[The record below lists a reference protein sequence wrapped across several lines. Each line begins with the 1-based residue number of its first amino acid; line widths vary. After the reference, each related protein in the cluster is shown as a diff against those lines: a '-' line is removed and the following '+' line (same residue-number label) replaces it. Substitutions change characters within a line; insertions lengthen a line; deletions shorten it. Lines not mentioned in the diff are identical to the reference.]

1 MYIFDVWM
9 FIAKF
14 IHANKLKMHAETRD
28 FKLNMKILWFNSFNR
43 RIKFNFKEKKLCPK
57 ILWAK
62 KMKKNFFYCTVD
74 FLKKKLKIK
83 IKSYNL
89 GSYDLMFTREYI
101 EKI

>member
-43 RIKFNFKEKKLCPK
+43 RIKFNFKETKLCPN
-57 ILWAK
+57 ILRAK
-62 KMKKNFFYCTVD
+62 KMKKKFFFTVLLT
-74 FLKKKLKIK
+74 FWKKIK
-83 IKSYNL
+83 DKNKSYNL